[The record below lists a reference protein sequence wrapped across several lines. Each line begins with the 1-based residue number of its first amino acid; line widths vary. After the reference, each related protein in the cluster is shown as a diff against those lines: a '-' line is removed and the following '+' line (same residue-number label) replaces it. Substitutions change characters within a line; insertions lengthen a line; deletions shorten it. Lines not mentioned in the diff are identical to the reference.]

1 MADGGRTAMLTE
13 DEKRFLDSSTAMRRK
28 REITRERSEES
39 RDVRPRFPM
48 ITMGVIGILGVA
60 AAVITFLLFDSFK
73 PYVDA
78 ANQVLDPNNTQNAL
92 GDAKAVET
100 AQAIGALYDRR
111 GTVLLIILV
120 VTVVIEAFVYF
131 FWVARLDAW
140 RKREKI
146 RARKR
151 RQAARRRKAMR
162 ARQQGGKT
170 SGSMED
176 ARRQEPSRLGGGLP
190 PEDHDGGVRHSNDN
204 RHARYDT
211 EDGRRVYG
219 DGEDSYDDWDDDDDA
234 YGDPSHDDED
244 LLDGNGYDY
253 DDDLYDGLIDD
264 DPDYGG
270 EE

>member
-1 MADGGRTAMLTE
+1 MLTE

-162 ARQQGGKT
+162 ARKQGGKT

-190 PEDHDGGVRHSNDN
+190 PEDHDGGVRHGNDD
-204 RHARYDT
+204 HHVRYDT
-211 EDGRRVYG
+211 KDGRRVYG
-219 DGEDSYDDWDDDDDA
+219 DGEDSYDDWDADDDA

-244 LLDGNGYDY
+244 LLGSHDYDY
-253 DDDLYDGLIDD
+253 DDDDPYGGLIDD